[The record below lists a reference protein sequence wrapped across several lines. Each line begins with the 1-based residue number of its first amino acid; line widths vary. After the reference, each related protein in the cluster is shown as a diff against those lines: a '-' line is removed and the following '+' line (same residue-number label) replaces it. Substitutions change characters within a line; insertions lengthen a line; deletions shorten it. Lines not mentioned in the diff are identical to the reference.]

1 MWRIPF
7 LSQRY
12 FGTFLTEHRGKPYN
26 AEYSGGR
33 SASSEVEDIRRIL
46 DPADRII
53 CSISYTLRWL
63 SAH

>member
-1 MWRIPF
+1 MWRILV

-12 FGTFLTEHRGKPYN
+12 FGTFLTEHQGKPYN
-26 AEYSGGR
+26 AECCGGR
-33 SASSEVEDIRRIL
+33 FASSEVEDIRRIL

-63 SAH
+63 SSH